1 MAVKKVEQIEP
12 RGAVSPPW
20 VPPRPAE
27 PPVPAEDPVE
37 YPSEDGIPMGSSQT
51 QILWMIECYR
61 ILAHWFRARMDM
73 YIAIDLLVYYERGNP
88 DVSVVPDV
96 FVSFGV
102 PMQDLESYKVWA
114 AGKPPDVVWEFGPPS
129 SIKGDAGEKKEKFRQ
144 VGVREYW
151 LVDPLGEHHDPRL
164 QGFELV
170 AGKYVRMPWEE
181 HPDSTVAVWSPALQ
195 LEQHFTD
202 ERLRFWDRKSG
213 KYLELPEEEK
223 ERLRLEKERLR
234 LEEECLLLEAQRA
247 RWEAESRAERAAQER
262 WEATAC
268 AESAA
273 QARWEAESRVERTAQ
288 ARREATSRAE
298 RAAQA
303 RKEAASRAESAAQAH
318 EVALRKT
325 KALEAQLAELRADA
339 RGPRNPV

>member
-1 MAVKKVEQIEP
+1 M
-12 RGAVSPPW
+12 GA
-20 VPPRPAE
+20 
-27 PPVPAEDPVE
+27 
-37 YPSEDGIPMGSSQT
+37 SQK

-102 PMQDLESYKVWA
+102 PMRDLESYKVWA

-129 SIKGDAGEKKEKFRQ
+129 SIKGDAREKKEKFRQ

-170 AGKYVRMPWEE
+170 DGKYVRMPWEE
-181 HPDSTVAVWSPALQ
+181 HPDGTVAVWSPVLQ

-202 ERLRFWDRKSG
+202 ERLRFWDRKTG
-213 KYLELPEEEK
+213 KYLELPEEEA
-223 ERLRLEKERLR
+223 ERLW
-234 LEEECLLLEAQRA
+234 LEAQRA
-247 RWEAESRAERAAQER
+247 RWEATSQAERAAQAR
-262 WEATAC
+262 WEATSR

-273 QARWEAESRVERTAQ
+273 QARWEAASRVERTTQ

-325 KALEAQLAELRADA
+325 KAVEAELAELQADA

>member
-1 MAVKKVEQIEP
+1 M
-12 RGAVSPPW
+12 GA
-20 VPPRPAE
+20 
-27 PPVPAEDPVE
+27 
-37 YPSEDGIPMGSSQT
+37 SQK
-51 QILWMIECYR
+51 QILWMIACFR
-61 ILAHWFRARMDM
+61 TLTHWFRARMDM

-102 PMQDLESYKVWA
+102 PMRDLESYKVWA

-170 AGKYVRMPWEE
+170 DGKYVRMPWEE
-181 HPDSTVAVWSPALQ
+181 HPDGTVAVWSPALQ

-223 ERLRLEKERLR
+223 ERLRLEEER
-234 LEEECLLLEAQRA
+234 LLLEAQRA

-273 QARWEAESRVERTAQ
+273 QARWEAASRVERTAQ